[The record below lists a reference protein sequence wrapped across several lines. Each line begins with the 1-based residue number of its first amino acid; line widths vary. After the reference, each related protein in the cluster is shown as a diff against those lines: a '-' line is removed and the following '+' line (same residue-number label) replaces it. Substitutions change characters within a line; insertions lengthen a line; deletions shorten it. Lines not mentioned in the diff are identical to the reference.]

1 MSKFLKNVRDLDA
14 FMTAVKQCKED
25 VWLIK
30 NDKSEQF
37 NLKSALSR
45 YIALG
50 KLLEEMGDQYEVF
63 CSNAVDEGF
72 LLKYFYEKDRET
84 R

>member
-1 MSKFLKNVRDLDA
+1 MSKFLKDIHDLDA
-14 FMTAVKQCKED
+14 FMAAVKDCKED

-37 NLKSALSR
+37 NLKSVLSR

-50 KLLEEMGDQYEVF
+50 KLLEEMGDQYEIF
-63 CSNAVDEGF
+63 TSNAVDEGF
-72 LLKYFYEKDRET
+72 LLKYFYEKEHN
-84 R
+84 

>member
-1 MSKFLKNVRDLDA
+1 MSKFLKDIYDLDA
-14 FMTAVKQCKED
+14 FMGAVKDCKED

-37 NLKSALSR
+37 NLKSVLSR

-50 KLLEEMGDQYEVF
+50 RLLEEMGDQYEIF
-63 CSNAVDEGF
+63 CNNAADEGL
-72 LLKYFYEKDRET
+72 LLKYFYEKT